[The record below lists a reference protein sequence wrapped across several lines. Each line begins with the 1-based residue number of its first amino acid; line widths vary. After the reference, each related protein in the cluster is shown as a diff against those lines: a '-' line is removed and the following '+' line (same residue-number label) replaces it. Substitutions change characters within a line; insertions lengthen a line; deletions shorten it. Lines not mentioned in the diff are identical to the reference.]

1 VIVQRLINTFW
12 LFGKEL
18 KSVLGDPVMVILI
31 LWSFVVAVILEA
43 SGAGD
48 TVRNAAIAIVDD
60 DQSALSRQISG
71 GLVPPWFQ
79 TPVAMSPEQ
88 AGAAMDTGRI
98 MFVLSFPPNFAAD
111 VIAGKTPAVQL
122 QVDAT
127 AVSQAQLGTD
137 YISNIVQAE
146 TRAFLSGNPAAP
158 DPPVRLELRRAFN
171 ANGNPVWFKAVS
183 SLLNQLSLLTIALTG
198 AAMLREREHGT
209 IEHLM
214 VMPLTPVEVALA
226 KVIATMAVV
235 LAAFTGSLLFVVQGV
250 LQVPMAGSVP
260 LLVGGAAVYLWAA
273 AAIGMFL
280 GTMARSMAQFALL
293 VIMVII
299 PVIMLSGG
307 MGAVESQPEIVQRL
321 TMALP
326 SRHFLA
332 FAKAVAFRGAGIESV
347 WTELVLMAGLGAI
360 FFAGSLA
367 LFRRSMSLSS

>member
-1 VIVQRLINTFW
+1 MQRLMNIFW

-48 TVRNAAIAIVDD
+48 TVRNAAIAVVDE
-60 DQSALSRQISG
+60 DQSPLSRQISAA
-71 GLVPPWFQ
+71 LVPPWFQ
-79 TPVAMSPEQ
+79 TPVAMSPEE
-88 AGAAMDTGRI
+88 AGAAMDRGQI
-98 MFVLSFPPNFAAD
+98 MFVLSFPPDFAAD
-111 VIAGKTPAVQL
+111 AIGGKTPTAQL
-122 QVDAT
+122 QADAT

-137 YISNIVQAE
+137 YISNIVESE
-146 TRAFLSGNPAAP
+146 TRAFLSGSSDSPE
-158 DPPVRLELRRAFN
+158 PPLRLELRRAFN
-171 ANGNPVWFKAVS
+171 PNGNPVWFKAVS

-214 VMPLTPVEVALA
+214 VMPLTPLEVALS
-226 KVIATMAVV
+226 KVLATMAVV
-235 LAAFTGSLLFVVQGV
+235 LVAFIGSLFFVVRGV
-250 LQVPMAGSVP
+250 LQIPLAGSSL
-260 LLVGGAAVYLWAA
+260 LLVAGALVYLWAA

-307 MGAVESQPEIVQRL
+307 MGAVESQPDIVQRL
-321 TMALP
+321 TLALP

-332 FAKAVAFRGAGIESV
+332 FAKAVAFRDAGIESV
-347 WTELVLMAGLGAI
+347 WVELVLMAGLGAA

-367 LFRRSMSLSS
+367 LFRRSMSLIS